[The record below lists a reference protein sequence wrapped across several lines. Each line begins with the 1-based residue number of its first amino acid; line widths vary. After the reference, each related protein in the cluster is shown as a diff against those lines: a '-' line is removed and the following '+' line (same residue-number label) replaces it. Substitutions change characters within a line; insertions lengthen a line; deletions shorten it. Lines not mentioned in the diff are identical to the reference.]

1 MPLDSWDQATDL
13 VETHSNM
20 TCLKLLVPCI
30 SYTVVV
36 LLVLLVLLVTSSTSV
51 VLVLVL
57 VAAVVLEVLAILVVE
72 VVEVVI
78 VAGGTLVAR
87 AVFVL

>member
-36 LLVLLVLLVTSSTSV
+36 LLVLLVTSSTSV
-51 VLVLVL
+51 VLVLV
-57 VAAVVLEVLAILVVE
+57 VAVVLEVLAILVVE

>member
-30 SYTVVV
+30 SYTVV
-36 LLVLLVLLVTSSTSV
+36 VLLVLLVTSSTSV